1 MIKTSL
7 KSNLDHIRSE
17 THRRAADL
25 VEKTALD
32 IEVEIKTSM
41 TEAKSG
47 RVYSRGQGKTHQASA
62 PGEAPGID
70 SKDLV
75 KSIHTEVLG
84 ELKRAVG
91 SSDPKSVG
99 LELGTDKMAAR
110 PSFVPAAEK
119 HRDAF
124 MDASKHLVN

>member
-1 MIKTSL
+1 MIRTSL
-7 KSNLDHIRSE
+7 KSNLDQIRSE
-17 THRRAADL
+17 THRRAEDL

-47 RVYSRGQGKTHQASA
+47 RVYSRGSGKTHQASA
-62 PGEAPGID
+62 PGEAPAID

-75 KSIHTEVLG
+75 KSIRTEVTGKLT
-84 ELKRAVG
+84 RVVG
-91 SSDPKSVG
+91 SDDPKIVG
-99 LELGTDKMAAR
+99 LELGTDRMAAR

-119 HRDAF
+119 HREEF
-124 MDASKHLVN
+124 MDAGRHLVD